1 MNDGNSSDVGGLVR
15 VGTGSKAASLGLQQ
29 VQQIFHEITGK
40 TDTLS
45 KRYQVN
51 FKIDADDLV
60 QLHERLRQAV
70 EQYNVKA
77 HNCSVTVHFIDDNRQ
92 QFQSFESFRL
102 MSASSTACVESVHIK
117 YDLLIIPTLT
127 QALQTFEL
135 QIQLTSRVAAE
146 RRIRNMDGP
155 PLPRILHVLLTG
167 TTGVIS
173 VKHVDHTV
181 ARTLLDTADRWLTSC
196 KHEKPGSFVQL
207 LKRHS
212 HWAPLICQYGIS
224 FIGAVALVHELPK
237 YVTPASYADQL
248 AMFLL
253 MAVFISYAFVRS
265 GWHLGNWIEDSL
277 DAYHPLSYIKL
288 TRGDE
293 SEIQAAEKRTHH
305 GIVSGT
311 VAFFAALIEAVSAKF
326 IVIGLLAL
334 VARV

>member
-146 RRIRNMDGP
+146 RRI
-155 PLPRILHVLLTG
+155 
-167 TTGVIS
+167 
-173 VKHVDHTV
+173 
-181 ARTLLDTADRWLTSC
+181 
-196 KHEKPGSFVQL
+196 
-207 LKRHS
+207 
-212 HWAPLICQYGIS
+212 
-224 FIGAVALVHELPK
+224 
-237 YVTPASYADQL
+237 
-248 AMFLL
+248 
-253 MAVFISYAFVRS
+253 
-265 GWHLGNWIEDSL
+265 EDSL